1 MAGIGLSVTIS
12 FFMSIY
18 LNRVVCTMG
27 WVGASLADVLP
38 RNYRILFKTYQ
49 RGHRVISYLMLCVAG
64 LAGTAEQQ
72 RSLVVGLGQKKR
84 DLELFIVGLG

>member
-1 MAGIGLSVTIS
+1 
-12 FFMSIY
+12 
-18 LNRVVCTMG
+18 MG

-64 LAGTAEQQ
+64 LVGTAEQQ
-72 RSLVVGLGQKKR
+72 RSLVVGLGQKKTR
-84 DLELFIVGLG
+84 FGTFYSWSREGPSPTA